1 VSSLLTIIHVIVCV
15 FLVLTILLQSGK
27 SGGMGAAFGGGNAA
41 TVFGGSGAS
50 TFLRKLTASAASCFM
65 ATSMILAF
73 LASHNSADSLEK
85 FGESQQ
91 KLADEKEK
99 QRDKALEDAKK
110 GSAAGSGSAVIAP
123 PMGGSAATMM
133 SPGTITP
140 DLEQPDGSAAPAAGS
155 AAPAAGSA
163 AATPIPS
170 APSGSAAPK
179 STPPA
184 ATPAAGSA
192 APKATTP
199 APAPTP
205 AK

>member
-1 VSSLLTIIHVIVCV
+1 MSSLLTIIHVIVCV

-50 TFLRKLTASAASCFM
+50 SFLRKLTASAATTFM
-65 ATSMILAF
+65 AVSMILAF

-123 PMGGSAATMM
+123 PMAGSATMM
-133 SPGTITP
+133 TPGTMTP
-140 DLEQPDGSAAPAAGS
+140 DLEQPPA
-155 AAPAAGSA
+155 
-163 AATPIPS
+163 
-170 APSGSAAPK
+170 APSGSAAPAP
-179 STPPA
+179 SGTA
-184 ATPAAGSA
+184 APSAGSA
-192 APKATTP
+192 PTPTAAVAPPTPTPASVPTP

-205 AK
+205 APKK